1 MKLLIGSELAGFI
14 KERQAKA
21 VRGLIQEHGV
31 TPHLA
36 IVRAN
41 PDPVVDTYMKLK
53 RRYGEDIEAKVTV
66 HTIEQSE
73 VIGLLKKLNEDD
85 SVHAI
90 IVQLPLP
97 DTSQTEDVV
106 NTVSKHKDVDGLADQ
121 SDFDPA
127 TPLAIDWLLAGY
139 NVDLAHKNIAVVG
152 QGRLVGLPLTRLW
165 QKSNYNVHPVDKDTP
180 NGAEL
185 IAEADV
191 VVSATG
197 VPRLITAAKIKP
209 NAVVVDAGVATDKNG
224 LVGDVADDVRAL
236 PDITITPAKGGVGP
250 LTVCALFE
258 NVIIAAR
265 RSIED
270 LVPTA
275 GE

>member
-1 MKLLIGSELAGFI
+1 MKLLNGSELAGFI

-21 VRGLIQEHGV
+21 VRGLIQAHGV

-53 RRYGEDIEAKVTV
+53 RRYGEDIGAKVTV
-66 HTIEQSE
+66 YTVEQKE
-73 VIGLLKKLNEDD
+73 VLGLIDSLNKDD
-85 SVHAI
+85 TVQAI

-97 DTSQTEDVV
+97 DLSQTAEVV
-106 NTVSKHKDVDGLADQ
+106 NAVAKHKDVDGLADG
-121 SDFDPA
+121 SPFDPA

-139 NVDLAHKNIAVVG
+139 NVDLSRKNIAVVG
-152 QGRLVGLPLTRLW
+152 QGRLVGKPLTEMW
-165 QKSNYNVHPVDKDTP
+165 QKSGYNVHAVDKETP
-180 NGAEL
+180 NGSEL

-209 NAVVVDAGVATDKNG
+209 DAVVVDAGVATDKNG
-224 LVGDVADDVRAL
+224 LVGDVADDVREL
-236 PDITITPAKGGVGP
+236 PDITITPIKGGVGP

-258 NVIIAAR
+258 NVITTTR
-265 RSIED
+265 RSLEA
-270 LVPTA
+270 LEPSVA
-275 GE
+275 

>member
-1 MKLLIGSELAGFI
+1 MKVLNGSELASFI
-14 KERQAKA
+14 KQRQAQA
-21 VRGLIQEHGV
+21 VRGLIQAHGV

-41 PDPVVDTYMKLK
+41 PDPVVDAYMKLK
-53 RRYGEDIEAKVTV
+53 RRYGADIEADVTV
-66 HTIEQSE
+66 HTVEQSE
-73 VIGLLKKLNEDD
+73 IMGLLQKLNKDD

-97 DTSQTEDVV
+97 DISQTDEIV
-106 NTVSKHKDVDGLADQ
+106 NAVSKHKDVDGLADD

-165 QKSNYNVHPVDKDTP
+165 QKSGYAVHAIDKDTS
-180 NGAEL
+180 NGSEL
-185 IAEADV
+185 MKQADV

-197 VPRLITAAKIKP
+197 VPNLITAAKIKP

-224 LVGDVADDVRAL
+224 LVGDVADDVREL
-236 PDITITPAKGGVGP
+236 PDITITPVKGGVGP
-250 LTVCALFE
+250 LTVSALFE
-258 NVIIAAR
+258 NVITAVR
-265 RSIED
+265 RSVAE
-270 LVPTA
+270 PAKTA
-275 GE
+275 K